1 LFVDRTILGEESSPF
16 DVARRRDVFASQRVS
31 FVDALSPCGTASG
44 EGRLEVGGDPA
55 KKSFPAIT
63 SPEREKKSTCTED
76 PLLQFDSEIAL
87 VW

>member
-44 EGRLEVGGDPA
+44 EGRLEVGADPT
-55 KKSFPAIT
+55 KKKLPSYNVT
-63 SPEREKKSTCTED
+63 QTRKKVNVHGRSSVT
-76 PLLQFDSEIAL
+76 
-87 VW
+87 VR